1 MSKMPKV
8 GEGYSLVDAHMALVR
23 ALQAQKALLKP
34 FRSTLGLTTGQPRVI
49 SYLAVMGSATQREIA
64 DYLSMDPAQVC
75 RILDALEKNG
85 FVTTSANPADRRTK
99 KTELTEAGQACVRP
113 WDERCH
119 EVDEAMLAGFS
130 ATEREQFMDYLERA
144 RVNLVAK
151 CAEEKGQTGKT
162 SQLEKGAE
170 SKPDAAVPQMP
181 AEPGTDTKSGK
192 SEKPVEPKSGK
203 QAEKEA
209 VHE

>member
-151 CAEEKGQTGKT
+151 RAEEKGQAGKAP
-162 SQLEKGAE
+162 QLEKGAE
-170 SKPDAAVPQMP
+170 PKPDAAVSQMP
-181 AEPGTDTKSGK
+181 AEPGADTKAGDP
-192 SEKPVEPKSGK
+192 EKLAKPKSGK
-203 QAEKEA
+203 QVEKEA
-209 VHE
+209 AHE

>member
-99 KTELTEAGQACVRP
+99 KTELTEAGQACVLP

-170 SKPDAAVPQMP
+170 PKPDAAAPQMP
-181 AEPGTDTKSGK
+181 AEPGADTKAGK
-192 SEKPVEPKSGK
+192 PEKLAKPKPGK
-203 QAEKEA
+203 AAEKEA
-209 VHE
+209 AHE